1 VGQGIMLFHRSRQIS
16 LRRTVL
22 LLADVIS
29 IATAII
35 LSSMIRLGPAHGWEY
50 VIEHIP
56 SLGGSCAILLVV
68 FYAAGM
74 YERATLTRKGPSYLL
89 PLVAVLTGLVL
100 IIVVFYARFQLH
112 IGRGILT
119 LAGLFIFFSVWL
131 VRHGYHTAVNY
142 GFLSRNT
149 LIVGD
154 GREADDAI
162 HLIAGTHDSG
172 LRVLGL
178 VSCSRTAPGDFVAGV
193 PVVGTIEKLRE
204 LADAFSTETI
214 IVATSLSR
222 EHSVLRALRP
232 LRCAGVEVMD
242 YVALHEELAQ
252 EITLDHINDEW
263 LMYAAMNSSVIHIRK
278 VKRIMDFAVAIVG
291 LALSSLICAAAA
303 LLVKVDSPGPVLYR
317 QRRMGLDGRV
327 YTLLKLR
334 TMKQDAEAGSGAV
347 WSERYDSR
355 VTRVGRVLRKW
366 RIDEIPQLVN
376 VLRGEMSLVGP
387 RPERPEFVETLAKA
401 IPFYK
406 ERLLV
411 PPGITGWAQ
420 VKFPYAASIDAAR
433 RKLQYD
439 LYYIKHM
446 SFFLDVL
453 ILLRTFKTIV
463 VGLRHSAEEEEANE
477 RSADAV
483 LTVISGKG
491 TPPAPRDKVDD
502 AKTKADDDKSARS
515 A

>member
-1 VGQGIMLFHRSRQIS
+1 MFFHRARQIS

-22 LLADVIS
+22 LAADI
-29 IATAII
+29 IAIAAAIV
-35 LSSMIRLGPAHGWEY
+35 LSSIIRLGPQHGWAY
-50 VIEHIP
+50 VVEHIP
-56 SLGGSCAILLVV
+56 SLAGSCMIFLVV
-68 FYAAGM
+68 FYASGM
-74 YERATLTRKGPSYLL
+74 YERQALTRKGPSYLL
-89 PLVAVLTGLVL
+89 PLVAVLISLVL

-119 LAGLFIFFSVWL
+119 LAGLFVFLSAWI
-131 VRHGYHTAVNY
+131 VRHIYHTAVHY

-154 GREADDAI
+154 SREADDVI
-162 HLIAGTHDSG
+162 RLIGRTHDSG
-172 LRVLGL
+172 LKVLGV
-178 VSCSRTAPGDFVAGV
+178 VSCNRTAPGDFIAGV
-193 PVVGTIEKLRE
+193 PVVGTIDKLRE
-204 LADAFSTETI
+204 LTDAFSAETI

-222 EHSVLRALRP
+222 EHNVLRALRP
-232 LRCAGVEVMD
+232 LRCAGIEVMD

-278 VKRIMDFAVAIVG
+278 IKRIMDLVVAITG
-291 LALSSLICAAAA
+291 LVVSFPICLVTAILVRLDSS
-303 LLVKVDSPGPVLYR
+303 GPIFYR
-317 QRRMGLDGRV
+317 QRRMGLDGNV
-327 YTLLKLR
+327 YTLFKFR

-347 WSERYDSR
+347 WSQRYDTR
-355 VTRVGRVLRKW
+355 VTRVGRSLRKW
-366 RIDEIPQLVN
+366 RIDEIPQLIN
-376 VLRGEMSLVGP
+376 VMRGEMSLVGP

-420 VKFPYAASIDAAR
+420 VKYPYAASIDAAR

-463 VGLRHSAEEEEANE
+463 VGLRHSEAEEEANE
-477 RSADAV
+477 RSTDAV
-483 LTVISGKG
+483 LTVISGKEG
-491 TPPAPRDKVDD
+491 Q
-502 AKTKADDDKSARS
+502 AKAAGSAEKT